1 MPRRLQLKTR
11 RAFSPL
17 LRIALAVLLAAGCLF
32 ASEHHGTVKFNGVPV
47 PGATV
52 TASQGDKKFI
62 SVTDQDGVYSFADLP
77 DGLWNIRVDML
88 CFEPLTQEVAVT
100 PDAPSPEWNLKLL
113 SLDAIKAE
121 AAGTNSAI
129 TASIEK
135 SKPAEPAPGA
145 DGAGA
150 KPAAN
155 PSLAAAAAQVAAVN
169 PPAKNGKTK
178 PSKKGKTP
186 AASNSGQG
194 AGFQRTDVQASGN
207 GGNDTAGS
215 GGSGAAPSTVEAQQ
229 ASDSFLINGSSNN
242 GAASAFAT
250 SPAFG
255 NNRRGFGPRYNGA
268 VNFIMDNAL
277 LDARQYSL
285 TGQDTP
291 QPYYNHL
298 NGNVSF
304 GGPLVIPHL
313 MPLTR
318 TSPNFFVGYQWQRNK
333 NASTLP
339 GLMPTEAERNGDFSQ
354 AVNTLGQPLTVI
366 DPTTGLPFPGNRIPT
381 NRISPQ
387 AAALMA
393 LYPLPNFTSDSRY
406 NYQIPA
412 TGIQGYDGVQG
423 RVNKSINSK
432 NNVNAQFGWR
442 RTNSTSPSL
451 FGFTDSVYTS
461 GFQTTVN
468 LNHRFNQRTFL
479 MLNYTFSR
487 GSSLLTP
494 YFANLRNISGEAGI
508 TGNNQEPQNWGP
520 PSLNFASGISSLS
533 DAQESWRLNQTGAVG
548 GNIYWNHRS
557 HNVTAGGDFRRQQF
571 NYLNQQNARGSFGFT
586 GAATEATAN
595 GAPVTGTGSDFADFL
610 LGVPD
615 TSTIAFGNADKYLRE
630 SVYDAYFTDDWRAR
644 AGFSLNWGMRWE
656 YSAPITELYGRLV
669 NLDIT
674 QGWAGSA
681 PVLGSEPVGSL
692 TGDHYPS
699 SLLRPYKGGWE
710 PRVGFAWHP
719 LLGSSMVI
727 RGGYGIARDTSVY
740 TAIAS
745 QMAQQ
750 SPLSKSL
757 NVQNSL
763 VNPLTLANG
772 FNASP
777 NTTTNTFAVDPDF
790 RPGYAQNW
798 QLSMQ
803 RDLPAGLV
811 MTATYLGA
819 KGTRLQQEFLPNTY
833 PLGVI
838 NPCAICLP
846 GYLYL
851 TSNGDSTR
859 ESGTF
864 QLRRRLHNGFTATAT
879 YTYSKTID
887 DASLGGTP
895 TGTVAGAGTAQHS
908 GSAVIAQNWLDLS
921 GERGLSGID
930 QRHLLNASLQYTSG
944 MGVHG
949 GALLSGWRGVLLK
962 QWTFLTSITA
972 GSGLPLTPVCSA
984 CIVPGTGVAAS
995 VRPSYTGESV
1005 YAAPSGLFLNP
1016 SALTNPAYGSWG
1028 NAGRDS
1034 ITGPSEFALN
1044 ASLQRSFDDGKV
1056 DFRVDTT
1063 NALNHV
1069 VFTSWG
1075 NNISS
1080 PQFGLP
1086 TAVNAMRSVQVTVRW
1101 RFF

>member
-1 MPRRLQLKTR
+1 MPKKI
-11 RAFSPL
+11 P
-17 LRIALAVLLAAGCLF
+17 LRISGARSFFLRAGVLALLCLAPLF
-32 ASEHHGTVKFNGVPV
+32 ASEHRGTVKFNGVAV

-52 TASQGDKKFI
+52 TATQGNKTFI
-62 SVTDQDGVYSFADLP
+62 AVTDQDGAYSFPNLA
-77 DGLWNIRVDML
+77 DGLWTIHVEML
-88 CFEPLTQEVAVT
+88 CFEPISKEIAVT
-100 PDAPSPEWNLKLL
+100 PDAPSPEWDLKLL
-113 SLDAIKAE
+113 SLDAIKAQ

-129 TASIEK
+129 GASVEK
-135 SKPAEPAPGA
+135 SKPAETQAANGA
-145 DGAGA
+145 AQ
-150 KPAAN
+150 PAAN
-155 PSLAAAAAQVAAVN
+155 PSLAAAAQQVAVAN
-169 PPAKNGKTK
+169 TPGKSGK
-178 PSKKGKTP
+178 RKVPKKSKAP
-186 AASNSGQG
+186 AASNAAQA
-194 AGFQRTDVQASGN
+194 AGFQRADVQAAGN
-207 GGNDTAGS
+207 GGNDSAGS
-215 GGSGAAPSTVEAQQ
+215 GGSGAAPTTVEANQ
-229 ASDSFLINGSSNN
+229 ASDAFLINGSANN
-242 GAASAFAT
+242 GASSAFAT
-250 SPAFG
+250 APAFG

-268 VNFIMDNAL
+268 LNVVMDNAL
-277 LDARQYSL
+277 LDARQFSL

-304 GGPLVIPHL
+304 GGPLVIPHF

-333 NASTLP
+333 NAETLT
-339 GLMPTEAERNGDFSQ
+339 GLMPTEAERSGDFSQ
-354 AVNTLGQPLTVI
+354 AVNAQGQPLTVI
-366 DPTTGLPFPGNRIPT
+366 DPTTGQPFAGNLIPK

-393 LYPLPNFTSDSRY
+393 LYPLPNFAGDSRY
-406 NYQIPA
+406 NYQIPG
-412 TGIQGYDGVQG
+412 TGIQGYDGLQG
-423 RVNKSINSK
+423 RVNKIIDSK
-432 NNVNAQFGWR
+432 NNAFAQFGWR
-442 RTNSTSPSL
+442 RTNSTTPSL
-451 FGFTDSVYTS
+451 FGFTDSTTTS
-461 GFQTTVN
+461 GFQTMVN
-468 LNHRFNQRTFL
+468 WSHRFNQRTFL
-479 MLNYTFSR
+479 TLNYTFSR
-487 GSSLLTP
+487 GSALITP

-508 TGNNQEPQNWGP
+508 VGNNQEPQNWGP
-520 PSLNFASGISSLS
+520 PGLSFSNGISALT

-548 GNIYWNHRS
+548 GNLYWNHRS

-571 NYLNQQNARGSFGFT
+571 NYLNQQNARGTFGFT
-586 GAATEATAN
+586 GTATEATAN
-595 GAPVTGTGSDFADFL
+595 GAPVAGTGSDFADFL

-674 QGWAGSA
+674 QGWAGST
-681 PVLGSEPVGSL
+681 PVLGSDPVGPL
-692 TGDHYPS
+692 TGEHYPS
-699 SLLRPYKGGWE
+699 SLLRPDKGGFE

-719 LLGSSMVI
+719 ILGSSMVI

-757 NVQNSL
+757 SVQNSPA
-763 VNPLTLANG
+763 NPLTLANG

-777 NTTTNTFAVDPDF
+777 NITTNTFAVDPNF

-798 QLSMQ
+798 QLSVQ

-811 MTATYLGA
+811 MTATYLGV
-819 KGTRLQQEFLPNTY
+819 KGTNLEQEFLPNTY

-838 NPCAICLP
+838 NPCPICLP

-851 TSNGDSTR
+851 TSNGNSTR
-859 ESGTF
+859 EAGTF

-879 YTYSKTID
+879 YTFAKAID

-895 TGTVAGAGTAQHS
+895 TGTVAGATSAQHS
-908 GSAVIAQNWLDLS
+908 GSSVIAQNWLDLS
-921 GERGLSGID
+921 AERGLSSID
-930 QRHLLNASLQYTSG
+930 QRHLLNATLQYTSG
-944 MGVHG
+944 MGMHG
-949 GALLSGWRGVLLK
+949 GALLNGWRGVLLK
-962 QWTFLTSITA
+962 QWTFLSTITA
-972 GSGLPLTPVCSA
+972 GSGLPMTPVCSA
-984 CIVPGTGVAAS
+984 CIVPGTGVSAA
-995 VRPSYTGESV
+995 VRPSFTGESV
-1005 YAAPSGLFLNP
+1005 YAAPAGLFLNP
-1016 SALTNPAYGSWG
+1016 AALTTSAYGSWG
-1028 NAGRDS
+1028 NAGRNS
-1034 ITGPSEFALN
+1034 ITGPSQFALN
-1044 ASLQRSFDDGKV
+1044 ASMQRSFDDGKL
-1056 DFRVDTT
+1056 DFRLDLT

-1069 VFTSWG
+1069 VYTAWG

-1086 TAVNAMRSVQVTVRW
+1086 TSVNAMRVVQVSVRW